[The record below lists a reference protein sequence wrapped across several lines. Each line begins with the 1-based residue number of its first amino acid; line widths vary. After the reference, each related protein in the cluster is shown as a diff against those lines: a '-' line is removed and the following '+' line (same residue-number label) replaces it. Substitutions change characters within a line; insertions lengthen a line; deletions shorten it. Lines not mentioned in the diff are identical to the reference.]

1 PRLER
6 RRAAFRHQCARWR
19 RRLLE
24 ALPGR
29 ADRERIRRC
38 ESPHALRLSAILPH
52 GTDGVIIGWLG
63 LVGFKLA
70 EVTDHHLVI
79 GLGSGGGFLLMNKTA
94 YDKLPG
100 HAKAALDK
108 HSGYEASRDA
118 FGAALDRI
126 YANSQAI
133 VRGQPNQTI
142 STLSPEELAH

>member
-1 PRLER
+1 
-6 RRAAFRHQCARWR
+6 
-19 RRLLE
+19 
-24 ALPGR
+24 
-29 ADRERIRRC
+29 
-38 ESPHALRLSAILPH
+38 
-52 GTDGVIIGWLG
+52 VIIGWLG
-63 LVGFKLA
+63 LVAFKLA

-79 GLGSGGGFLLMNKTA
+79 GLGSGGGFLLMNKAA

-126 YANSQAI
+126 YANSQAV

-142 STLSPEELAH
+142 STVPPADQADLRQSSLATGPEYPSQNVRHIGPSKSRPSCSR